1 MPPTFVFFYLMANDL
16 AAIRTTVPAHVAYWR
31 GLGLAD
37 YRAGPFGDRSGG
49 LITFRAEQLLEA
61 TRVVERDPFVVQRLV
76 SSYWIKEWVPNSP
89 HRLSDRRRRAAAA
102 SSPTSWGA

>member
-37 YRAGPFGDRSGG
+37 YRAGPFADRSGG

-61 TRVVERDPFVVQRLV
+61 THVVERDPFVVQRLV
-76 SSYWIKEWVPNSP
+76 
-89 HRLSDRRRRAAAA
+89 A
-102 SSPTSWGA
+102 